1 MIGAFFIG
9 YGMFYLLAVL
19 GIIPG
24 LDISGPT
31 LPAILAVMQMGM
43 VVVGVYY
50 IWAVRKKAEQG
61 TLPTLP

>member
-24 LDISGPT
+24 LDISGLT
-31 LPAILAVMQMGM
+31 LPAILAVLQVGM
-43 VVVGVYY
+43 VVIGAYY
-50 IWAVRKKAEQG
+50 IWAVRKKAEQD